1 MKRFQKILYIVTTA
15 AAQEATSK
23 RVHSL
28 AKQNGAQVCFVRILE
43 ESFIEQMGKVFSSSI
58 KELTTL
64 AQEHLQGELQQF
76 AEDARWSDIS
86 TTSALLTGRDF
97 IKIIEKVQRDQHDLV
112 VKSRITAEEPDQLAM
127 KLFRKCPC
135 PVWIIRGSHQNTE
148 KQILAA
154 LDLQNTHLENR
165 KLNRKI
171 IELAHSMAVREKGQ
185 VHYLN
190 TLQLEY
196 EGMMRG
202 PRFKISE
209 EEITGMKD
217 NLHQISSENLAVLF
231 EETGITAAPEN
242 IHLIEGD
249 AGKIIPQAIQN
260 LSTDTLVMGT
270 VARSGIPG
278 LLIGNKAEKIL
289 SEVQCT
295 VLAVKPEGFISP
307 VKIT

>member
-1 MKRFQKILYIVTTA
+1 
-15 AAQEATSK
+15 
-23 RVHSL
+23 
-28 AKQNGAQVCFVRILE
+28 
-43 ESFIEQMGKVFSSSI
+43 
-58 KELTTL
+58 
-64 AQEHLQGELQQF
+64 
-76 AEDARWSDIS
+76 
-86 TTSALLTGRDF
+86 
-97 IKIIEKVQRDQHDLV
+97 
-112 VKSRITAEEPDQLAM
+112 
-127 KLFRKCPC
+127 
-135 PVWIIRGSHQNTE
+135 
-148 KQILAA
+148 
-154 LDLQNTHLENR
+154 
-165 KLNRKI
+165 
-171 IELAHSMAVREKGQ
+171 
-185 VHYLN
+185 
-190 TLQLEY
+190 
-196 EGMMRG
+196 
-202 PRFKISE
+202 
-209 EEITGMKD
+209 MKD